1 MYLLLGDQYVWLV
14 IAMLIFIGIFLGFTV
29 WAMRVDQAL
38 VNDWQRLPLTDHEA
52 ISKNEV
58 SDGKSA

>member
-14 IAMLIFIGIFLGFTV
+14 LAMLIFMGIFFGFSI

-38 VNDWQRLPLTDHEA
+38 VNEWQRLPLTEHGA
-52 ISKNEV
+52 IGKNEV
-58 SDGKSA
+58 SDGKST